1 MANFYHILFFG
12 ILLSAVLNCGS
23 AKALS
28 LMQNCANE
36 HTQTKPKIHGK
47 HLLKSFN
54 ISCETT
60 GHKLVPASGF
70 QWLNQLDRAYFIP
83 ARALI
88 NRDRTDLPAD
98 YFTEISAWALEGNE
112 RDILAINL
120 LQHTFSGFYRPKYV
134 TQVHLKTLRGVILT
148 LYLMPDRGIVCQ
160 NNCATLQVFS
170 IKRPVTKPEMSD
182 GQIGILIIIGL
193 LNWPVLALYL
203 GMMLLPSLYPDA
215 SYGSKTL
222 DGMMKYNHRGALI
235 IPMIIVMQWKVLI
248 GAYTEQAKRCG
259 YISLLRVG
267 QAMVL
272 TNLGLIAYF
281 IANY

>member
-12 ILLSAVLNCGS
+12 ILSSAVLNFGS
-23 AKALS
+23 AKAQS

-36 HTQTKPKIHGK
+36 HTQTKPQIHGK

-60 GHKLVPASGF
+60 GHKLMPASGF
-70 QWLNQLDRAYFIP
+70 QWLNQLDGAYFIP

-98 YFTEISAWALEGNE
+98 YFSEISARALKGNE

-120 LQHTFSGFYRPKYV
+120 LQHTFSDFYRPKYV

-160 NNCATLQVFS
+160 NNCATFQVFNVIS
-170 IKRPVTKPEMSD
+170 SVTEPEMSN

-203 GMMLLPSLYPDA
+203 GLMLLPSLYPDG
-215 SYGSKTL
+215 SYGSRTL
-222 DGMMKYNHRGALI
+222 DGMMKHNHRGALF
-235 IPMIIVMQWKVLI
+235 IPMVIVMQWKVLI

-259 YISLLRVG
+259 YISLLRAG

-272 TNLGLIAYF
+272 ANLGLIAYF